1 VSSINKIIGK
11 MLGYL
16 IISITVILF
25 IFPFYWMVVT
35 STQEGTGLYSAED
48 LIPREISMDNYIEL
62 INLKH
67 FARWN
72 FNSMFISSITVI
84 LTCLFCTMAGY
95 IFAKK
100 NIPGGNVMFWLLLIT
115 MTIPTQTLLVP
126 LFMLMKQLKMFN
138 TYQGLILPS
147 LVRPFGIFLMKQVI
161 STIPSEFLDAAK
173 IDGADEFQIFRN
185 VIIPLAKSGIIVLAI
200 FTFIS
205 SYNDYFW
212 QLLMISTEE
221 MKTVPLAVACLQED
235 EFCTNIN
242 FLMAG
247 AVMASV
253 PMLLVYVFLQ
263 KYFIQGITIG
273 GIKG

>member
-1 VSSINKIIGK
+1 
-11 MLGYL
+11 
-16 IISITVILF
+16 
-25 IFPFYWMVVT
+25 
-35 STQEGTGLYSAED
+35 
-48 LIPREISMDNYIEL
+48 
-62 INLKH
+62 
-67 FARWN
+67 
-72 FNSMFISSITVI
+72 
-84 LTCLFCTMAGY
+84 
-95 IFAKK
+95 
-100 NIPGGNVMFWLLLIT
+100 
-115 MTIPTQTLLVP
+115 
-126 LFMLMKQLKMFN
+126 MLMKQLKMFN

>member
-1 VSSINKIIGK
+1 

-35 STQEGTGLYSAED
+35 STQKGTGLYSAED

-67 FARWN
+67 FVRWN
-72 FNSMFISSITVI
+72 FNSMFISSITVV

-100 NIPGGNVMFWLLLIT
+100 NIPGGNVMFWLFLIT
-115 MTIPTQTLLVP
+115 MAVPTQTLLVP

-161 STIPSEFLDAAK
+161 STIPSEFLDVAK
-173 IDGADEFQIFRN
+173 IDGANEFQIFRN

-221 MKTVPLAVACLQED
+221 MKTLPLAIACLQED

-242 FLMAG
+242 FLMTG
-247 AVMASV
+247 AVMASM
-253 PMLLVYVFLQ
+253 PMILIYVFLQ
-263 KYFIQGITIG
+263 KYFIQGITMG

>member
-1 VSSINKIIGK
+1 MAV
-11 MLGYL
+11 
-16 IISITVILF
+16 VF
-25 IFPFYWMVVT
+25 IFPLYWMVVT
-35 STQEGTGLYSAED
+35 STQEGTGLYKAQNIIPKEITIKNYSR
-48 LIPREISMDNYIEL
+48 LIKMRL
-62 INLKH
+62 

-72 FNSMFISSITVI
+72 FNSLFVAVNTVI

-100 NIPGGNVMFWLLLIT
+100 DIPGGNILFWCLLIT
-115 MTIPTQTLLVP
+115 MAIPTQTLLVP
-126 LFMLMKQLKMFN
+126 LFVLMRQLKMAN

-147 LVRPFGIFLMKQVI
+147 LARPFGIFLMKQVI
-161 STIPSEFLDAAK
+161 KTIPNEFLDSAR
-173 IDGADEFQIFRN
+173 IDGANEFQIFRH

-205 SYNDYFW
+205 SYNSYFW
-212 QLLMISTEE
+212 QLIMISSSE
-221 MKTVPLAVACLQED
+221 MKTLPLAMAGLQDDERCL
-235 EFCTNIN
+235 NIN

-253 PMLLVYVFLQ
+253 PMIAVYVFLQ
-263 KYFIQGITIG
+263 KYFTQGITIG

>member
-35 STQEGTGLYSAED
+35 STQKGTGLYSAED